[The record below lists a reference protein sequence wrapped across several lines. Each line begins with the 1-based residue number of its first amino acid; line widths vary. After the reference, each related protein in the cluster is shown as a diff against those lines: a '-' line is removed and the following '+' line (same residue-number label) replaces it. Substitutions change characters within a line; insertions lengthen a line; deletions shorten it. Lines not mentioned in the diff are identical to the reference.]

1 MNELLNL
8 QCGMVNP
15 NYVKEFDL
23 KEDFTETGIERW
35 LIVTL
40 TYHMDISAFSKEVVK
55 ISGSLTD
62 ITLTSVMTLVHVF
75 IQINMQKI
83 KDNTGYSLKE
93 IIDMTDKPAI
103 SEFLDVVP
111 FSPNMARLIHD
122 IVNKFSLK
130 TVKHFVF
137 VCNTITTKIKNADN
151 TYTSILTDMLN
162 DLITFPAPV
171 FTPGGKDEDDE
182 LMKTIATQV
191 IVYET
196 KLFYDKVIKDIDFMA
211 MFKTIFAGSAATADV
226 KDARVIHAIDFLHQ
240 YMNDPANVALNKYEF
255 QEDVLEYFLIYE
267 NDPTDHGF
275 PHD

>member
-1 MNELLNL
+1 MNELHNL

-15 NYVKEFDL
+15 NYVQEFDL
-23 KEDFTETGIERW
+23 KEDFTETEIERW

-40 TYHMDISAFSKEVVK
+40 TYHMDIRAFSKEVVK

-103 SEFLDVVP
+103 SEFLEVVP
-111 FSPNMARLIHD
+111 FSPNMASLIHD

-130 TVKHFVF
+130 TVANFVIL
-137 VCNTITTKIKNADN
+137 CQYIIGTKAADN
-151 TYTSILTDMLN
+151 TYTSILEGVMDDT
-162 DLITFPAPV
+162 IPPPA
-171 FTPGGKDEDDE
+171 FAPGGKDEDDE

-211 MFKTIFAGSAATADV
+211 MFKTVFGGGAATADV
-226 KDARVIHAIDFLHQ
+226 KDARVIHAIDFLYQ